1 MRREQTEVNINLN
14 SKKDFIEIINKEIE
28 IKSQKLNY
36 LNDHKTQLK

>member
-14 SKKDFIEIINKEIE
+14 SQKELIESINKEIE
-28 IKSQKLNY
+28 IKSQKLNS